1 MSTLKVNTIQKRSGS
16 AIAIGESGDT
26 VTLTGTTNITGN
38 TAITGTL
45 SSTGTSF
52 GISKYFLV
60 HRSGDFSFNTGN
72 WTGEFSGK
80 LQYHS
85 DKFYWQTGANGWQF
99 RDSAGAAA
107 SWSISG
113 ANSSARGCQIH
124 GHISGP
130 TSGQDNNKKISWAC
144 ETFDSANNQVHRT
157 GGGFQTTSSDH
168 TGIKILCGSGNMSQH
183 SIQIYGVANTERFG
197 GF

>member
-1 MSTLKVNTIQKRSGS
+1 MHSTIQIARAIDAAFTRPVLTECRARPYRPQQLISPLVSSGTADTDGYYYS
-16 AIAIGESGDT
+16 FQGLDQAGNSESG
-26 VTLTGTTNITGN
+26 
-38 TAITGTL
+38 
-45 SSTGTSF
+45 
-52 GISKYFLV
+52 
-60 HRSGDFSFNTGN
+60 
-72 WTGEFSGK
+72 
-80 LQYHS
+80 
-85 DKFYWQTGANGWQF
+85 
-99 RDSAGAAA
+99 DSAGAAA

-113 ANSSARGCQIH
+113 ANSSSRGCQIH

-168 TGIKILCGSGNMSQH
+168 TGIKILCGSGNMTQH

>member
-1 MSTLKVNTIQKRSGS
+1 MSLIVAGTTFTTPQLVFL
-16 AIAIGESGDT
+16 GESKSNSAASAATIDNIFSDT
-26 VTLTGTTNITGN
+26 YHLYFFHADILVATNGTHVTAQLVSSGTADTDGYYYSFQGLDQAGN
-38 TAITGTL
+38 
-45 SSTGTSF
+45 SE
-52 GISKYFLV
+52 
-60 HRSGDFSFNTGN
+60 SG
-72 WTGEFSGK
+72 
-80 LQYHS
+80 
-85 DKFYWQTGANGWQF
+85 
-99 RDSAGAAA
+99 DSAGAAA

-144 ETFDSANNQVHRT
+144 ETFDAANNQVHRT